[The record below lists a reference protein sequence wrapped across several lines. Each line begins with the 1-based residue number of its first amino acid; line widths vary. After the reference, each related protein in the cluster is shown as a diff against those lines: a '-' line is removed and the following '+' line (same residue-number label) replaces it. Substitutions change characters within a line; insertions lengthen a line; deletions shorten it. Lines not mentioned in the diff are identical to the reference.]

1 MPIDIRIL
9 FSGDVYNW
17 INSWTKIISII
28 NVTLDKSNSSAVY
41 LSTTTFV
48 ILASKVSK
56 NFEEH

>member
-9 FSGDVYNW
+9 FSGDVYYW
-17 INSWTKIISII
+17 IHSWTKIISII
-28 NVTLDKSNSSAVY
+28 NVTLDKSDSSAVY